1 MAASRCGASKN
12 TSVRCSSARAAN
24 ARERSPARRGRNPS
38 KQNRST
44 GRPDTASAVVTAD
57 GPGSAVTA
65 MPSAIA
71 ATTSRYPGS
80 DTDGMPASVTTRTS
94 SPPRST
100 SSSAGT
106 RRCSLPSKNDT
117 IRPAGVTSR
126 SWHSR
131 RSRRVSSAA
140 MTGASARAARRR
152 DEASPA
158 RPSGLPA
165 STTRPVFMIN
175 PVLSGRG
182 AEPK

>member
-12 TSVRCSSARAAN
+12 TSVRGSPARAAN
-24 ARERSPARRGRNPS
+24 ARDRSPARRGRKPS

-44 GRPDTASAVVTAD
+44 GSPDTASAVVTAD

-80 DTDGMPASVTTRTS
+80 DTEGMPGVGHHQHVLAG
-94 SPPRST
+94 PQGT

-117 IRPAGVTSR
+117 IRPDRGDLEVVAQAAAAG
-126 SWHSR
+126 
-131 RSRRVSSAA
+131 
-140 MTGASARAARRR
+140 GC
-152 DEASPA
+152 P
-158 RPSGLPA
+158 RP
-165 STTRPVFMIN
+165 R
-175 PVLSGRG
+175 
-182 AEPK
+182 